1 MAGRLGFSTATMR
14 RTLALA
20 VAAAFLLLLAVA
32 VGISPAA
39 KLRGTN
45 HGEKIVGTKGAD
57 KIKGMSGNDKI
68 KGKGGNDTL
77 NGGKGRDTVSGDK
90 GADKMLGGAGNDV
103 IKAADGRRDKAI
115 NGGGGKNRCVIDTTL
130 ELPIARNCSSIIAG
144 GPGGRGPGPGPGPGE
159 GLRVLSA
166 TGLVCASSQ
175 PTCVFTA
182 SGDGANGTVGTV
194 TGGGGVT
201 AVGGSVTPSGSD
213 WTAGALYGCNAD
225 GFLRV
230 TIGSEFVDLPVDC
243 TV

>member
-1 MAGRLGFSTATMR
+1 MAGSLSPSTG
-14 RTLALA
+14 TLLRGLAVLAASVLVLWFALA
-20 VAAAFLLLLAVA
+20 ADH
-32 VGISPAA
+32 SSA
-39 KLRGTN
+39 KNLRGTQR
-45 HGEKIVGTKGAD
+45 GEKINGTKGPD
-57 KIKGMSGNDKI
+57 KINGMSGNDKI

-77 NGGKGRDTVSGDK
+77 NGGKGRDTLTGDK

-130 ELPIARNCSSIIAG
+130 ELSIARNCSSIIAG
-144 GPGGRGPGPGPGPGE
+144 GRGAGSGPGPGPGE

-166 TGLVCASSQ
+166 TGLVCASSL

-194 TGGGGVT
+194 SGGGGVT

-213 WTAGALYGCNAD
+213 WSAGAAYGCIAD

>member
-1 MAGRLGFSTATMR
+1 MAGRLGLSTATLR
-14 RTLALA
+14 RTLAL
-20 VAAAFLLLLAVA
+20 VAAASLLLLLAVA
-32 VGISPAA
+32 VGTSLAA

-57 KIKGMSGNDKI
+57 TIKGMSGNDKI
-68 KGKGGNDTL
+68 KGMKGNDKL
-77 NGGKGRDTVSGDK
+77 NGGKGRDTVIGNA

-130 ELPIARNCSSIIAG
+130 ELSIARNCSSIIS
-144 GPGGRGPGPGPGPGE
+144 GGRGGGPGPGPGA
-159 GLRVLSA
+159 GLRVLSS
-166 TGLVCASSQ
+166 TGLVCASSL

-182 SGDGANGTVGTV
+182 SGDGATGTVGTV

-213 WTAGALYGCNAD
+213 WSAGALYGCNAD

>member
-1 MAGRLGFSTATMR
+1 MAGSLSPSTGTLLR
-14 RTLALA
+14 GLALL
-20 VAAAFLLLLAVA
+20 AASGLVLWFALAA
-32 VGISPAA
+32 DHSSA
-39 KLRGTN
+39 KNLRGTPR
-45 HGEKIVGTKGAD
+45 GEKINGTNGAD

-77 NGGKGRDTVSGDK
+77 NGGKGRDTLAGGK

-103 IKAADGRRDKAI
+103 INAADGRRDKVI

-130 ELPIARNCSSIIAG
+130 ELSIARNCSSIIAG
-144 GPGGRGPGPGPGPGE
+144 GPGGGGPGTGPGPGE
-159 GLRVLSA
+159 GLRVLSS
-166 TGLVCASSQ
+166 TGLVCASSL

-182 SGDGANGTVGTV
+182 SGDGATGTVGTV

-213 WTAGALYGCNAD
+213 WSAGALYGCNAD

-230 TIGSEFVDLPVDC
+230 TIGSDFVDLPVDC

>member
-1 MAGRLGFSTATMR
+1 MAGRLGSSAATLR

-20 VAAAFLLLLAVA
+20 AAAAFLLLLAVA
-32 VGISPAA
+32 VCISPAA

-57 KIKGMSGNDKI
+57 TIKGMAGNDKI
-68 KGKGGNDTL
+68 KGKKGNDKL
-77 NGGKGRDTVSGDK
+77 NGGKGRDTVAGDA

-130 ELPIARNCSSIIAG
+130 ELSIARNCSSIIAG
-144 GPGGRGPGPGPGPGE
+144 GPGAGGGPGPGPGE

-166 TGLVCASSQ
+166 TGLVCASSL

>member
-1 MAGRLGFSTATMR
+1 MAGRLGSSTATLR
-14 RTLALA
+14 RTSTL
-20 VAAAFLLLLAVA
+20 VAASALLLLLAVA
-32 VGISPAA
+32 VGTSPARN
-39 KLRGTN
+39 LRGTN
-45 HGEKIVGTKGAD
+45 RGEKIVGTKGAD
-57 KIKGMSGNDKI
+57 TIKGMSGNDKI
-68 KGKGGNDTL
+68 MGKQGNDEL
-77 NGGKGRDTVSGDK
+77 NGGNGRDTVIGGA

-103 IKAADGRRDKAI
+103 IKAADGRRDKVI

-130 ELPIARNCSSIIAG
+130 ELSIARNCSSIVGASSAG
-144 GPGGRGPGPGPGPGE
+144 SGPGPGPGA